1 MRPVKQPLALIIL
14 DGFGWREE
22 KRGNAIA
29 QANLPYFHQLLREW
43 PWTTLEASGLA
54 VGLPQG
60 QMGNSEV
67 GHLNMGAGRIV
78 YQDFTRISLAIK
90 EKTFFQNEVLKEAM
104 QKAKAAGKAVH
115 LLGLVSDGGVHSHI
129 EHLYA
134 LLDLA
139 KAEGVERV
147 YVHAFL
153 DGRDVP
159 PANALEYIR
168 PLEQKLSAIG
178 LGKIATVSGRYYAMD
193 RDKRWERVEKA
204 YAAMVYGEGVTAAS
218 AEEAV
223 QSAYN
228 RGETDEFVKP
238 AVIVTEGKP
247 VATVKAGDTMIFFNF
262 RPDRARQLT
271 RAFVDQ
277 EFSGFERRQGYFPVY
292 FVCMTEYDATIPAP
306 VAFPP
311 QSLKNTLGEVLA
323 AHGKTQLRIAETE
336 KYAHVTFFFNGGVEI
351 PNPGEDRLLIP
362 SPKVATYDQKPEM
375 SAFEVTAELLK
386 ELEQD
391 KYDVIILNYANPDM
405 VGHTGD
411 MEATIKAV
419 EAVDQCLA
427 QVVPAILKRGGAV
440 LITGDHGN
448 ADCKRDDEGN
458 VLTSHTTSPVPFV
471 LVSPEHKE
479 AKLRAD
485 GKLADVAPTILEL
498 MGLPQPEEMT
508 GQTLLIK

>member
-1 MRPVKQPLALIIL
+1 MKPVKQPLALIIL

-78 YQDFTRISLAIK
+78 YQEFTRISLAIK

-104 QKAKAAGKAVH
+104 QKAKNSGKAVH

-147 YVHAFL
+147 YIHAFL

-427 QVVPAILKRGGAV
+427 KVVPAILKRGGVAI
-440 LITGDHGN
+440 ITGDHGN